1 MHWNDGRR
9 WLWCPCTSTSIP
21 AWKISI
27 KLIYWLKRNIFTM
40 DEGKVV
46 APNFQISVE
55 VAHLF
60 LSLDSFLCRIN
71 EINQLMKTDRLFLDV
86 CNAEL
91 WFSVQFYLYRFK
103 FPLKHIMYIYFSIG
117 VIATWNGPIMQNLN
131 WYL

>member
-1 MHWNDGRR
+1 
-9 WLWCPCTSTSIP
+9 
-21 AWKISI
+21 
-27 KLIYWLKRNIFTM
+27 M

-117 VIATWNGPIMQNLN
+117 VIAT
-131 WYL
+131 